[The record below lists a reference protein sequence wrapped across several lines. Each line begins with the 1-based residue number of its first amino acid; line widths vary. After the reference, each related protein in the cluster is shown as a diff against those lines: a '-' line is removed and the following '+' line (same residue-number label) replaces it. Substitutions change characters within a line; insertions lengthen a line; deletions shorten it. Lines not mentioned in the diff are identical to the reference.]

1 MKGPQWYKKSVV
13 VIAYPLRSFSSF
25 SLSLSCMNPALD
37 STLSFSL
44 ANSLQI
50 WKKWEVK
57 FRLLAFYISFFS
69 LKELKFDIN
78 IHKSY
83 SFAGLQS
90 TKIMPL
96 RNQKRSEKTKEEL
109 FLLLQ
114 SWFYDWKEFMKLFA
128 LLHWVTEKMTWVKF
142 TWIISQV
149 HLSRV
154 KPSWMISQVDL
165 SRVKPTWKAYLNYRS
180 SQLETSRLYSS

>member
-1 MKGPQWYKKSVV
+1 MIQKVSCCDCLPIEIFFQLL
-13 VIAYPLRSFSSF
+13 PLLELHESRSGFHSLFFFGKFSAD
-25 SLSLSCMNPALD
+25 M
-37 STLSFSL
+37 
-44 ANSLQI
+44 
-50 WKKWEVK
+50 KKWEVK

-128 LLHWVTEKMTWVKF
+128 LLYWVIEKMTWVKF

-180 SQLETSRLYSS
+180 SQLETSRLNSS